1 MPDLP
6 HFAATE
12 EEIEAFKRSLNEE
25 YERKISDLEKRLERE
40 LEELIANSRSAVEK
54 RVIAIQQD
62 LNKRYYENL
71 KLIAR
76 RTQKLG
82 RERLLAFSDDLLL
95 SAEKRITKTLMTIR
109 QDEERYTRAMRAL
122 LNEALREI
130 DGMAVVIVG
139 RGDGRFSSQCD
150 RVSAVHEEDMPLG
163 GCTVTDA
170 EGERIVDNT
179 FEGRWKRIKKS
190 IIRRIS
196 AALWPLMEEISRS
209 G

>member
-1 MPDLP
+1 
-6 HFAATE
+6 
-12 EEIEAFKRSLNEE
+12 
-25 YERKISDLEKRLERE
+25 
-40 LEELIANSRSAVEK
+40 
-54 RVIAIQQD
+54 
-62 LNKRYYENL
+62 
-71 KLIAR
+71 
-76 RTQKLG
+76 LG
-82 RERLLAFSDDLLL
+82 RERLLAFSDELLL

-109 QDEERYTRAMRAL
+109 QDEERYARAMRTL

-130 DGMAVVIVG
+130 DGMAVVVVG
-139 RGDGRFSSQCD
+139 RGDGRFLSQCD
-150 RVSAVHEEDMPLG
+150 RVSAVREEDIPLG

-196 AALWPLMEEISRS
+196 AALWPLMEEIGRS

>member
-82 RERLLAFSDDLLL
+82 RERLLAFSDELLL

-139 RGDGRFSSQCD
+139 RGDGRFLSQCD
-150 RVSAVHEEDMPLG
+150 RASAVHEEDMPLG

>member
-6 HFAATE
+6 RFAATE

-25 YERKISDLEKRLERE
+25 YDRKISDLEKGLKRE
-40 LEELIANSRSAVEK
+40 LEELIASSRLAVEK
-54 RVIAIQQD
+54 RVVAIQQD
-62 LNKRYYENL
+62 LNRRYDENL
-71 KLIAR
+71 KLVAR

-82 RERLLAFSDDLLL
+82 RERLLAFSEELLR
-95 SAEKRITKTLMTIR
+95 SAEKRITEALMAVR
-109 QDEERYTRAMRAL
+109 QDEERYERAMRAL
-122 LNEALREI
+122 LDEALREI
-130 DGMAVVIVG
+130 DGTAVAIVG
-139 RGDGRFSSQCD
+139 RGDGRFLSQCD
-150 RVSAVHEEDMPLG
+150 RVSAVHEEDIPLG

-179 FEGRWKRIKKS
+179 FEGRRKKVKKS

-196 AALWPLMEEISRS
+196 AALWPLMEEIGRS